1 MVSDAEKR
9 NIQNL
14 LSQAEAALKVA
25 IDSQAQL
32 RRLGENAEAD
42 ALNKEI
48 ADTQNKIR
56 LYRQEFGIQ

>member
-25 IDSQAQL
+25 MDSQAQL
-32 RRLGENAEAD
+32 RRLGENVEAD

-56 LYRQEFGIQ
+56 LYRQEFGVQ